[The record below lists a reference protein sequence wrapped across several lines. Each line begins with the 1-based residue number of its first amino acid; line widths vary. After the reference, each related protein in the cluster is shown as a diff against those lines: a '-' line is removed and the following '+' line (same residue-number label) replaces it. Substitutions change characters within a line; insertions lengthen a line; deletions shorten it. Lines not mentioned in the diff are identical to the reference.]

1 MFETGIR
8 NAVYRQRHI
17 SRCEIGVWNNVIF
30 FNDVSV
36 IWRGP
41 TLGPRLYIPGVFWPH
56 FWVPTIKPDVNPESL
71 VRLKTVRLP
80 SYSLHFSAGCQLVS
94 PYLPYLFGWSWVVI
108 FLLQSQT
115 TNRERNPLAS
125 PSPVHV
131 SHRIRRQYALCPV
144 SLSLSLSVTCECVLI
159 QHCDTIIIV
168 GGELISYWPTLSHSG
183 LQA

>member
-1 MFETGIR
+1 MKRSNIR
-8 NAVYRQRHI
+8 TQAVHTW
-17 SRCEIGVWNNVIF
+17 SF
-30 FNDVSV
+30 LASF
-36 IWRGP
+36 
-41 TLGPRLYIPGVFWPH
+41 LGPYYQTRCQSWVFGS
-56 FWVPTIKPDVNPESL
+56 TQDC
-71 VRLKTVRLP
+71 VRLP

-168 GGELISYWPTLSHSG
+168 GGEFISYWPTLSHSG